1 MGSGQG
7 AIAALSRQC
16 CELAPVP
23 TVQSHQALAHH
34 LLALADGRSGGGLQL
49 LQPFAHNVHHR
60 LGLEGV
66 MPDVRIA
73 PAVMVMVLVLVLV
86 LVIVI
91 GFGFGFGSGVSAG
104 RALRHCQ
111 LGHGHGPRQFLQGR
125 GERVAV
131 DQHEAGLLDLLALA
145 RTQQELVGIVVGIE
159 QAVHPQVGGG
169 QAAGEI
175 AQHAIGGNHLHGSL
189 ALAGRQQQSAGAG
202 GQQGR
207 CQVLPGGR
215 REAVSHRL
223 LAAEE

>member
-1 MGSGQG
+1 M
-7 AIAALSRQC
+7 
-16 CELAPVP
+16 
-23 TVQSHQALAHH
+23 
-34 LLALADGRSGGGLQL
+34 
-49 LQPFAHNVHHR
+49 
-60 LGLEGV
+60 
-66 MPDVRIA
+66 
-73 PAVMVMVLVLVLV
+73 
-86 LVIVI
+86 
-91 GFGFGFGSGVSAG
+91 
-104 RALRHCQ
+104 
-111 LGHGHGPRQFLQGR
+111 
-125 GERVAV
+125 
-131 DQHEAGLLDLLALA
+131 
-145 RTQQELVGIVVGIE
+145 GIVVGIE